1 MCKSSSSFNIF
12 AKITTLKVEHWQLVD
27 SYPPPP
33 LPLIL
38 TFICLSLVHIWSCLL
53 IFLQRF
59 SSFTHPHFYK
69 NLLFFKVMKVVHK
82 SCPQG
87 GRGHWAVYSFR
98 FKMKFSYSLAQHIWE
113 LFKIL
118 IGWFNKFSVQTFQP
132 LIVLHKGG
140 NFVYYQ
146 FIGHCIIPLDPW
158 VTQATPYFK
167 RLLKAK

>member
-27 SYPPPP
+27 SYPPPT
-33 LPLIL
+33 LPIN
-38 TFICLSLVHIWSCLL
+38 FNIYLSISSSYMVLFAH
-53 IFLQRF
+53 F
-59 SSFTHPHFYK
+59 SSTFFFLHHPPSYK

-87 GRGHWAVYSFR
+87 ERGHWAVYSFR

-113 LFKIL
+113 FFKIL